1 MGKPHHFPKPD
12 LSRFGSRQIA
22 ITSDRN
28 KFEFELFDW
37 MREVVRHTKNPPTIG
52 VSRETELIGTARNS
66 IDVIMQAPASM
77 AIGGPKANKRTVYA
91 DFFWERLPDGN
102 WYVSDVS
109 FRLLMSQQNQRL
121 AQQRALKQRLT
132 DKAETAN
139 ARHVH
144 VRKTVFPAEDYV
156 ETWHHDVLSGE
167 AIIESAIERAYEH
180 AKKDAA
186 TIENPVAP
194 VDMALD
200 MVGLGVGGMKG
211 ASEGAEK
218 LGAAYEALDKGRT
231 AKGIGDRLRDG
242 EKSKGDKIL
251 ETTLDLAAYIPV
263 AGPFIRT
270 IGGMM
275 LEIAIASDA
284 SRITKIRSRAY
295 VFFVAGYVGTLAL
308 ADTGTPNKPFD
319 KKYFDL
325 GANAAPK
332 GGSRGGFSAQVSLMH
347 YASEHYT
354 DGGWGGLSYKKQV
367 WTYPEQYIVKWSPE
381 LLGRSMA
388 TQLHKRKYL
397 IE

>member
-12 LSRFGSRQIA
+12 LSRFSSRQIA

-37 MREVVRHTKNPPTIG
+37 MREVVQHTKNPPTIG

-77 AIGGPKANKRTVYA
+77 AINGPGGNKRTVYA
-91 DFFWERLPDGN
+91 DFFWQRLPDGH

-109 FRLLMSQQNQRL
+109 FHLSLNQHDQRL

-132 DKAETAN
+132 EKAEAEN
-139 ARHVH
+139 ASHVH
-144 VRKTVFPAEDYV
+144 IRKMVFPAEDHV
-156 ETWHHDVLSGE
+156 ETWPHDILSGD
-167 AIIESAIERAYEH
+167 AIIQSAIERAYEH
-180 AKKDAA
+180 AKVDAA

-200 MVGLGVGGMKG
+200 MVGLGVGGLKN

-218 LGAAYEALDKGRT
+218 LGSVYEALDKGRT
-231 AKGIGDRLRDG
+231 AKGIGERLKDK
-242 EKSKGDKIL
+242 EKSTGDKVL
-251 ETTLDLAAYIPV
+251 ETTLDVAAYIPG

-270 IGGMM
+270 IAGMM

-295 VFFVAGYVGTLAL
+295 VFFVAGYIGALAF

-325 GANAAPK
+325 GSIAAPK
-332 GGSRGGFSAQVSLMH
+332 GGSPGSFFVQASLMH

-367 WTYPEQYIVKWSPE
+367 WTFPEQYIVKWSPE
-381 LLGRSMA
+381 LLGRAFA
-388 TQLHKRKYL
+388 TQLHKRHYL